1 MELWQLIPL
10 IAAYLLGSLPW
21 AVWIGRWMYGV
32 DVREHGSGN
41 AGATNVFRVLGK
53 KAGIP
58 VLVLDALKGFV
69 AVNLI
74 YVNWEVP
81 HDNGFRIAL
90 GLAAVLGH
98 IFPLFAQFRGGKGIA
113 TILGVIIALHPQAA
127 ALSLLVF
134 LVVWASTSFISLS
147 SIIASLSFPLWLIF
161 QFQESSQSLVMFS
174 MVCFVL
180 VLITHQKNLE
190 RLLIGEEKRT
200 RIRKRN

>member
-58 VLVLDALKGFV
+58 VLLLDALKGFV

-74 YVNWEVP
+74 YVDWQVP

-90 GLAAVLGH
+90 GLAAVFGH
-98 IFPLFAQFRGGKGIA
+98 IFPIFAQFKGGKGIA

-161 QFQESSQSLVMFS
+161 QFKESSTSLVMFS

-190 RLLIGEEKRT
+190 RLFIGEEKRT
-200 RIRKRN
+200 RIRKKN